1 MFDGQDDPAQNNHEN
16 DGADGAMP
24 NNGADVDE
32 MDDQPDL
39 GAQAQMQ
46 EQDGFIMINNPPG
59 QVNQG
64 SNNSGAE
71 NVGGANAGVKPEF
84 GPMASKILAPSIGGA
99 VTHPSA
105 GANAGTMVP
114 QNFNTHV

>member
-46 EQDGFIMINNPPG
+46 ES
-59 QVNQG
+59 V
-64 SNNSGAE
+64 
-71 NVGGANAGVKPEF
+71 
-84 GPMASKILAPSIGGA
+84 GA
-99 VTHPSA
+99 VTTRQEEA
-105 GANAGTMVP
+105 QGATGQFQPLHRRLELCTASVRSQCTK
-114 QNFNTHV
+114 